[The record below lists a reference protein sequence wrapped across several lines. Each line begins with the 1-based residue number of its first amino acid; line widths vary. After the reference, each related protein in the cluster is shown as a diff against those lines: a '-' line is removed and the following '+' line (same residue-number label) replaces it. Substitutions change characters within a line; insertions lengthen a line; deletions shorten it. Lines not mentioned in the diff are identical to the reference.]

1 MQTGTVPDIV
11 TFAPLTGEGDP
22 MFTGIVEKT
31 TTVVRLTASGA
42 ERTLTIVNPFGSEVR
57 RGDSIAVDGVC
68 LTVAEQSAKHLT
80 FFVSAETVKKT
91 RAASYRPGQTVNL
104 ERALVLGG
112 RLDGHLVTGHVDT
125 VGRIAA
131 TRKIGDGI
139 EAVIHVPPQF
149 KKLLVEHG
157 SLAVNGVSL
166 TIARL
171 EDDRVTVSLVPETL
185 RRTSFGTALSV
196 GDTVNV
202 EFDIIGKYVAR
213 FLAPRTG
220 GEPLRVL
227 LAQWQ
232 EKGRQ
237 P

>member
-1 MQTGTVPDIV
+1 MQTVAVPDIV
-11 TFAPLTGEGDP
+11 TFAPLTGAGDP

-31 TTVVRLTASGA
+31 TAVVRLTASGA
-42 ERTLTIVNPFGSEVR
+42 ERTLTIVNPFGGEAR
-57 RGDSIAVDGVC
+57 CGDSIAVDGVC
-68 LTVAEQSAKHLT
+68 LTVAERSAKHLS

-91 RAASYRPGQTVNL
+91 RAAAYRAGQTVNL
-104 ERALVLGG
+104 ERALILGG

-125 VGRIAA
+125 VGRIA
-131 TRKIGDGI
+131 TVRKIGDGV
-139 EAVIHVPPQF
+139 EVAIHVPPQF
-149 KKLLVEHG
+149 KPLLVEQG

-171 EDDRVTVSLVPETL
+171 EGDRVMVSLVPETL
-185 RRTSFGTALSV
+185 RRTAFGTALSV
-196 GDTVNV
+196 GDTVNL

-213 FLAPRTG
+213 LLAPRTG
-220 GEPLRVL
+220 DEPLRAL

-232 EKGRQ
+232 EKGER